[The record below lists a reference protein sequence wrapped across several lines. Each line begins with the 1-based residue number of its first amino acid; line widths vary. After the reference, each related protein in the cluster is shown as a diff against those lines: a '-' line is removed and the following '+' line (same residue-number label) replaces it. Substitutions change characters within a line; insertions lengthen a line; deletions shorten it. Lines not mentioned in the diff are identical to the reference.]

1 MITKDEKK
9 EIIKRYAANPQDT
22 GNTVVQAALLSKK
35 IETIAA
41 HLKSHK
47 SDHSSR
53 RGLLKLVG
61 QRRAL
66 LGYLGRNDPPAAKKL
81 RSDLDLG

>member
-1 MITKDEKK
+1 MLTKEEKTQ
-9 EIIKRYAANPQDT
+9 IMGRYASHPKNT
-22 GNTVVQAALLSKK
+22 GATVVQVALLSKR

-47 SDHSSR
+47 YDHSSG
-53 RGLLKLVG
+53 RGLLKLVS
-61 QRRAL
+61 QRRSL
-66 LGYLGRNDPPAAKKL
+66 FKYLGSRDSAAAKKL